1 MGGARAYR
9 SRLGGADRPL
19 GRAAGGAGLR
29 GCRRGADL
37 RRAVR
42 SGTASRDAAGG
53 CGCPPRFHRLPPRR
67 NVAAGRRTE
76 PDARGAK
83 VRARRLVGPGPPG
96 PRAGVTGGGQGHPAA
111 DRSECESS
119 PRHGSH
125 AARPARPAPGM
136 SRVFVTLP
144 LPSPGIDMLRE
155 RFKVTMMEAEG
166 MPPETLKRH
175 IAEADPVGIVGMVN
189 VPITDEIMAA
199 APHLRVVANYA
210 VGYNN
215 VDVAAATRRGVLV
228 TNTPGVL
235 TDATA
240 DLAFALILAVARR
253 VVESDRF
260 LREGKFKGW
269 KADLLLGSDVY
280 GRVLGI
286 IGFGRI
292 GQAVARRGLGF
303 NMSILYSDARRASPE
318 VESELRAQYV
328 PLDELLRKAD
338 YVTIHADLNDQTRHM
353 IGERELKL
361 MGPQHYLI
369 NAARGPIVV

>member
-1 MGGARAYR
+1 
-9 SRLGGADRPL
+9 
-19 GRAAGGAGLR
+19 
-29 GCRRGADL
+29 
-37 RRAVR
+37 
-42 SGTASRDAAGG
+42 
-53 CGCPPRFHRLPPRR
+53 
-67 NVAAGRRTE
+67 
-76 PDARGAK
+76 
-83 VRARRLVGPGPPG
+83 
-96 PRAGVTGGGQGHPAA
+96 
-111 DRSECESS
+111 
-119 PRHGSH
+119 
-125 AARPARPAPGM
+125 M

-144 LPSPGIDMLRE
+144 LPSPGIDMLKE
-155 RFKVTMMEAEG
+155 RFDVTMMEAEG
-166 MPPETLKRH
+166 MPPEVLKQH
-175 IAEADPVGIVGMVN
+175 VAEVNPVGIIGMVN

-215 VDVAAATRRGVLV
+215 IDVSAATRRGVLV

-240 DLAFALILAVARR
+240 DLAFALILSVARR

-269 KADLLLGSDVY
+269 KADLLLGTDVY

-303 NMSILYSDARRASPE
+303 NMSILYSDARRARPE

-338 YVTIHADLNDQTRHM
+338 YVTIHADLNDQTRHL
-353 IGERELKL
+353 ISERELKL
-361 MGPQHYLI
+361 MGPEHYLI
-369 NAARGPIVV
+369 NAARGPIVDEKALVRALKEGWIRGAGLDVYEREPKTEPGLTDCWNAVLLPHLGSATVTARAAMAETAAKNLIAAVEGQTPPNLVNPEALAVRR

>member
-1 MGGARAYR
+1 
-9 SRLGGADRPL
+9 
-19 GRAAGGAGLR
+19 
-29 GCRRGADL
+29 
-37 RRAVR
+37 
-42 SGTASRDAAGG
+42 
-53 CGCPPRFHRLPPRR
+53 
-67 NVAAGRRTE
+67 
-76 PDARGAK
+76 
-83 VRARRLVGPGPPG
+83 
-96 PRAGVTGGGQGHPAA
+96 
-111 DRSECESS
+111 
-119 PRHGSH
+119 
-125 AARPARPAPGM
+125 M

-155 RFKVTMMEAEG
+155 RFEVTMMEAEG
-166 MPPETLKRH
+166 MPPEVLKQH
-175 IAEADPVGIVGMVN
+175 IAEADPVGIIGMVN
-189 VPITDEIMAA
+189 VPITEEIMSA

-215 VDVAAATRRGVLV
+215 IDVAAATRRAVLV

-240 DLAFALILAVARR
+240 DLAFALILSVARR

-269 KADLLLGSDVY
+269 KADLLLGTDVY

-338 YVTIHADLNDQTRHM
+338 YVTVHADLNDQTRHM

-361 MGPQHYLI
+361 MDQGGGARRLRARAEDPARFNRLLERRVVAAPGKCHGHGPRR
-369 NAARGPIVV
+369 NGRDGCEEPDRRGRWPNSAQPG

>member
-1 MGGARAYR
+1 
-9 SRLGGADRPL
+9 
-19 GRAAGGAGLR
+19 
-29 GCRRGADL
+29 
-37 RRAVR
+37 
-42 SGTASRDAAGG
+42 
-53 CGCPPRFHRLPPRR
+53 
-67 NVAAGRRTE
+67 
-76 PDARGAK
+76 
-83 VRARRLVGPGPPG
+83 
-96 PRAGVTGGGQGHPAA
+96 
-111 DRSECESS
+111 
-119 PRHGSH
+119 
-125 AARPARPAPGM
+125 M

-144 LPSPGIDMLRE
+144 LPSPGIDMLKE
-155 RFKVTMMEAEG
+155 RFEATVMEAEG
-166 MPPETLKRH
+166 MPPETLQRH

-189 VPITDEIMAA
+189 VPITDAIMAA

-253 VVESDRF
+253 VVESDKF
-260 LREGKFKGW
+260 LRDGKFKGW
-269 KADLLLGSDVY
+269 KADLLLGTDVY

-303 NMSILYSDARRASPE
+303 NMSILYSDARRATPE

-361 MGPQHYLI
+361 MGPNHYLI
-369 NAARGPIVV
+369 NAARGPIVDEKALVRALKEGWIKGAGLMSTSANRKRSLA

>member
-1 MGGARAYR
+1 
-9 SRLGGADRPL
+9 
-19 GRAAGGAGLR
+19 
-29 GCRRGADL
+29 
-37 RRAVR
+37 
-42 SGTASRDAAGG
+42 
-53 CGCPPRFHRLPPRR
+53 
-67 NVAAGRRTE
+67 
-76 PDARGAK
+76 
-83 VRARRLVGPGPPG
+83 
-96 PRAGVTGGGQGHPAA
+96 
-111 DRSECESS
+111 
-119 PRHGSH
+119 
-125 AARPARPAPGM
+125 M

-155 RFKVTMMEAEG
+155 RFDVTMMEAEG
-166 MPPETLKRH
+166 MPPDVLKRH
-175 IAEADPVGIVGMVN
+175 IAESDPVGIIGMVN

-199 APHLRVVANYA
+199 APQLRVVANYA

-269 KADLLLGSDVY
+269 RADLLLGSDVY

-303 NMSILYSDARRASPE
+303 NMSILYSDARRISPE

-338 YVTIHADLNDQTRHM
+338 YVSIHADLNDQTRHL
-353 IGERELKL
+353 ISERELKL
-361 MGPQHYLI
+361 MGPEHYLI
-369 NAARGPIVV
+369 NAARGPIVDEKALVRALKEGWIKGAGLDVYEHEPKTEPGLTDCWNAVLLPHLGSATVTARAAMAETAAKNLIAAVEGQTPPNLVNPEALAVKR

>member
-1 MGGARAYR
+1 
-9 SRLGGADRPL
+9 
-19 GRAAGGAGLR
+19 
-29 GCRRGADL
+29 
-37 RRAVR
+37 
-42 SGTASRDAAGG
+42 
-53 CGCPPRFHRLPPRR
+53 
-67 NVAAGRRTE
+67 
-76 PDARGAK
+76 
-83 VRARRLVGPGPPG
+83 
-96 PRAGVTGGGQGHPAA
+96 
-111 DRSECESS
+111 
-119 PRHGSH
+119 
-125 AARPARPAPGM
+125 M

-144 LPSPGIDMLRE
+144 LPPPGVDMLKD
-155 RFKVTMMEAEG
+155 RFEVTMMEAEG

-199 APHLRVVANYA
+199 APHLRVVAN
-210 VGYNN
+210 
-215 VDVAAATRRGVLV
+215 
-228 TNTPGVL
+228 TPGVL

-253 VVESDRF
+253 IVEADKF
-260 LREGKFKGW
+260 LRDGKFKGW
-269 KADLLLGSDVY
+269 KADLLLGTDVY

-292 GQAVARRGLGF
+292 GQAVARRGLEF
-303 NMSILYSDARRASPE
+303 NMSVLYSDARRATPE

-361 MGPQHYLI
+361 MGPEHYLI
-369 NAARGPIVV
+369 NAARGPIVDEKALVRALKEGWIKGAGLDVYEREPKTEPGLADCWNAVLLPHLGSATVTARAAMAETAAKNLIAAVDGQTPPNLVNPEALAVKR